1 MPLTALPPVL
11 KRAHDR
17 LSREVFRSVNRV
29 VLPLVD
35 RGIGSPP
42 PAGLGAVV
50 LETTGR
56 RSGLTRRVPLLS
68 IRLGD
73 AVLVSTVRSDS
84 HWFANLEATPE
95 AGLRLAG
102 RSVRARASLR
112 RGPINVARLDV
123 SGEAA

>member
-1 MPLTALPPVL
+1 M
-11 KRAHDR
+11 
-17 LSREVFRSVNRV
+17 FRSLNRV
-29 VLPLVD
+29 VLPLVE
-35 RGIGSPP
+35 RGIGAPP

-56 RSGLTRRVPLLS
+56 RTGLTRRVPLLS
-68 IRLGD
+68 VRLGD

-102 RSVRARASLR
+102 RPVRARARLR

-123 SGEAA
+123 VI